1 MLYSSIAAFRKK
13 HFMETKFN
21 EKFYIWSGWA
31 LKVFK
36 FIHSSHNSEQQDRH
50 NCMYY

>member
-1 MLYSSIAAFRKK
+1 
-13 HFMETKFN
+13 METKFN